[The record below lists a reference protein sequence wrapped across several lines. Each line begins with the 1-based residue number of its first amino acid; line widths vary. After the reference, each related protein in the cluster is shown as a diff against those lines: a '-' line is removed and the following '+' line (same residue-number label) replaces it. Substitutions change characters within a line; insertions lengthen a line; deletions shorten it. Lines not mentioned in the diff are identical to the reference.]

1 MKAMTINQTL
11 DINIFKNGQK
21 FEEFVYEDKF
31 FFVQSEQNREKYLM
45 IGKNLKEDFFQ
56 SISSCKHLNDFIEK
70 CLIIDPDQRMTVE

>member
-1 MKAMTINQTL
+1 
-11 DINIFKNGQK
+11 
-21 FEEFVYEDKF
+21 
-31 FFVQSEQNREKYLM
+31 M